1 MGMRE
6 YVWRMFHHLAQKA
19 LCRQRKRAE
28 NVYFLTRQAVTF
40 SSYGAFWL
48 SLSSTFH
55 VSCSA
60 SKPVTPLLALY
71 IPQFGVAAAYAENPA
86 MLENAL
92 GLYLCVWGI
101 VTVLFLIASHRSSV
115 VLICI
120 FGALSLNFFILWVG
134 YRATTDRWLN
144 GRGVYWWA
152 DDRSAGYLS
161 ESPKCIKTGSA
172 IGIVSR
178 SFCQNFFSHHYHHH
192 SCHVLLIIKS
202 QITAIFGAYTS
213 LAELVTADTGFFR
226 VPIGNLTPKDH

>member
-6 YVWRMFHHLAQKA
+6 HVWRMFHHLAQKA

-120 FGALSLNFFILWVG
+120 FGALSLNFFIL
-134 YRATTDRWLN
+134 
-144 GRGVYWWA
+144 
-152 DDRSAGYLS
+152 
-161 ESPKCIKTGSA
+161 
-172 IGIVSR
+172 
-178 SFCQNFFSHHYHHH
+178 
-192 SCHVLLIIKS
+192 
-202 QITAIFGAYTS
+202 
-213 LAELVTADTGFFR
+213 
-226 VPIGNLTPKDH
+226 